1 MTNTL
6 EKNSSILKQKVKFF
20 LFRAVTYCFFLLT
33 PIWLP
38 KAIELPKAIQVP
50 LMVLYIMF
58 MMTQWYLMGKE
69 IDHRLKI
76 YFRVNSSIDR
86 LIYRMS
92 LGMFFMVILFNLLSF
107 LPAKWIYN
115 SFWIIWAA
123 LGLFYS
129 WPTRGKIINES
140 VSANFTEF
148 RYLDAFEKTLLALI
162 VTFFVFSIPELPALE
177 NIEALKFAYDPLEK
191 ISPYFWNF
199 LTVNFYPFKNYNSLF
214 KLGWFLHFYLVG
226 LALFLTTFYAFLR
239 YFVSR
244 RLSILGVFA
253 LISSWSVVKILAAD
267 PVAGF
272 STTFSLLWIWTF
284 LWVTKSATY
293 RSGLFVGLIAFWGS
307 LLNPAFFFLIVAQAA
322 LLFFI
327 FHDENTMWYR
337 RQQMRYAAFG
347 FILAT
352 FVFLMSNESFRSMRP
367 LDLDFF
373 KNLISALNRKA
384 IYSLS
389 LVGFLII
396 VFKFFIKNFRPLQ
409 SIHFDH
415 ERLKLLIISIAT
427 LFVYSL
433 FFDANLNEA
442 FSIMWPI
449 AFLSLIPLEVLF
461 QSISKLRSRRNL
473 IYLIYIIICLLDSHL
488 EGRVK
493 IFLKLFQG

>member
-6 EKNSSILKQKVKFF
+6 ENNSIILKKKLKFFFFRALTYSFF
-20 LFRAVTYCFFLLT
+20 LFI

-38 KAIELPKAIQVP
+38 KAIELPRILQIP
-50 LMVLYIMF
+50 LMILYIIF

-69 IDHRLKI
+69 VDHRFKI

-86 LIYRMS
+86 LIYRLS
-92 LGMFFMVILFNLLSF
+92 TGMFLTVILFNVLYL

-115 SFWIIWAA
+115 SFWILWVI

-140 VSANFTEF
+140 VSASFTEF
-148 RYLDAFEKTLLALI
+148 RYLDSFEKTLLALI
-162 VTFFVFSIPELPALE
+162 ISFLIFSIPEIPALQ
-177 NIEALKFAYDPLEK
+177 NIEAFKMAYDPLEK
-191 ISPYFWNF
+191 ISNLFWNF
-199 LTVNFYPFKNYNSLF
+199 LTVNYYPFKGYPDLF
-214 KLGWFLHFYLVG
+214 KLGWFLHFYMVG
-226 LALFLTTFYAFLR
+226 MLLFMTTFYAFLR

-253 LISSWSVVKILAAD
+253 LISSWSVVKILTSD
-267 PVAGF
+267 PASVL

-293 RSGLFVGLIAFWGS
+293 RSGLFVGLVAFWGS
-307 LLNPAFFFLIVAQAA
+307 LINPAFFFLVFTQMA
-322 LLFFI
+322 LFFFI
-327 FHDENTMWYR
+327 FHDQNTHWFR
-337 RQQMRYAAFG
+337 RQQLRYASLGIALSVFAFA
-347 FILAT
+347 L
-352 FVFLMSNESFRSMRP
+352 SSESFRSMRP

-373 KNLISALNRKA
+373 SNILTTINRKA

-389 LVGFLII
+389 IFGFII
-396 VFKFFIKNFRPLQ
+396 ILLKTFFPKMRRIQN
-409 SIHFDH
+409 IHFNE
-415 ERLKLLIISIAT
+415 ERLKILVVTSLV

-433 FFDANLNEA
+433 FFDADLNKSFA
-442 FSIMWPI
+442 LMWPI
-449 AFLSLIPLEVLF
+449 TFLTLVPLEVIF
-461 QSISKLRSRRNL
+461 QGISKLRSRRNL

-493 IFLKLFQG
+493 IFLKLF